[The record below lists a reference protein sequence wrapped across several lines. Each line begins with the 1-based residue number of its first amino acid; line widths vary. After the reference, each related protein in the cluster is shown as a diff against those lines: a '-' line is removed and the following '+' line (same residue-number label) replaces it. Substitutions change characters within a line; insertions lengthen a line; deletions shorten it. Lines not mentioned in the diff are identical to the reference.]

1 MKIRYNKSALAMRRL
16 KLVMSKEI
24 IMGIKNNN
32 LNITDIANEL
42 EITETELLICLNETY
57 ASYSFYDQTLI
68 CVEKLSNKKRGKG
81 ARV

>member
-57 ASYSFYDQTLI
+57 ASYSFYDHTLI
-68 CVEKLSNKKRGKG
+68 CVEKLSNKKRGKR

>member
-24 IMGIKNNN
+24 IMRIKTNN
-32 LNITDIANEL
+32 LNIADIANEL
-42 EITETELLICLNETY
+42 EITETELLICLSDTY

-68 CVEKLSNKKRGKG
+68 CVEKLSNKKRGKR

>member
-1 MKIRYNKSALAMRRL
+1 MKMRYNKSALAMRRL

-57 ASYSFYDQTLI
+57 ASY
-68 CVEKLSNKKRGKG
+68 
-81 ARV
+81 

>member
-16 KLVMSKEI
+16 KLVMSKAI

-57 ASYSFYDQTLI
+57 ASYSLYDQTLI
-68 CVEKLSNKKRGKG
+68 CVEKLSNKKRGKR

>member
-57 ASYSFYDQTLI
+57 ASSSFYDQTLI
-68 CVEKLSNKKRGKG
+68 CVEKLSNKKRGKR

>member
-1 MKIRYNKSALAMRRL
+1 MKMRYNKSALAMRRL

-42 EITETELLICLNETY
+42 EITETYNL
-57 ASYSFYDQTLI
+57 
-68 CVEKLSNKKRGKG
+68 KLANFSKL
-81 ARV
+81 

>member
-16 KLVMSKEI
+16 KLIMSKEI

-57 ASYSFYDQTLI
+57 ASYSFYDQALV
-68 CVEKLSNKKRGKG
+68 CVEKLSNKKRGKR

>member
-16 KLVMSKEI
+16 KLVM
-24 IMGIKNNN
+24 GIKTNN

-68 CVEKLSNKKRGKG
+68 CVEKLSNKKHGKR